1 MRYLVVFSAR
11 GFWLALSLVL
21 SQAAIAA
28 PAQSGA
34 PRISHVTVIVME
46 NREDELVVG
55 NKNAPYFNKE
65 LVPQGVL
72 MTNSHAVAHPS
83 EPNYLALFAGS
94 TFGVT
99 SDKCPVSFDAANL
112 ASESIKAGL
121 SFTGYA
127 ESMPQDGYTG
137 CRTLLYAR
145 KHVPWTDFTNV
156 RASMNLAYHGFP
168 AQPASVMFITPN
180 MCNDM
185 HDCSTLTGD
194 RWLQRNLPPIIAWNA
209 KNDGLLVITWD
220 EAEPDGDGS
229 NKIPTLLIGP
239 MLKAGTTSSQRIDH
253 YAVLRTI
260 ETALGLGCLQKD
272 CSSSPIAGI
281 WR

>member
-1 MRYLVVFSAR
+1 MRNLSVFFAR
-11 GFWLALSLVL
+11 GFFILAALALAP
-21 SQAAIAA
+21 AAIAA
-28 PAQSGA
+28 PPQSDV
-34 PRISHVTVIVME
+34 PRIAHVTVVFME

-55 NKNAPYFNKE
+55 NKSAPYFNKE

-72 MTNSHAVAHPS
+72 MTNSHAVSHPS
-83 EPNYLALFAGS
+83 EPNYLALFGGS

-99 SDKCPVSFDAANL
+99 SDKCPLSFDAPNL
-112 ASESIKAGL
+112 ASEAIKAGL
-121 SFTGYA
+121 SFAGYA

-137 CRTLLYAR
+137 CRTILYAR
-145 KHVPWTDFTNV
+145 KHVPWVDFTNV
-156 RASMNLAYHGFP
+156 PASLNLAYHGFP

-185 HDCSTLTGD
+185 HDCPTLTGD
-194 RWLQRNLPPIIAWNA
+194 RWLQRNLPPIIAWNM

-220 EAEPDGDGS
+220 EAEPDNGT